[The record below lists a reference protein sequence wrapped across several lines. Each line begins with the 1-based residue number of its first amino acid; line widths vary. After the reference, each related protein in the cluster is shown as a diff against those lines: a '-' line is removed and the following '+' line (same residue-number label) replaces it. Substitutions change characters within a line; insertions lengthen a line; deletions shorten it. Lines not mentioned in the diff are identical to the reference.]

1 MFPPHGA
8 PGVAVV
14 LCGNCP
20 RWQLSGWQL
29 SGGSCLVAV
38 VWVALVQVEV
48 VRILLLHQ
56 QQTHADKLGM
66 INQ

>member
-14 LCGNCP
+14 W
-20 RWQLSGWQL
+20 WQLSGLHLFQ
-29 SGGSCLVAV
+29 VAV
-38 VWVALVQVEV
+38 A
-48 VRILLLHQ
+48 RIPLLHQ